1 MNHGVMTLDEAV
13 ASGISRRKVFR
24 LVERGDWQRLHAG
37 VYLTRRATE
46 PTSDAERLAGW
57 KATLAGMLQCGG
69 PGTMVSHRSAARL
82 HRLEGIDG
90 FPIDVT
96 IPNGARH
103 RPPGAHRSR
112 IPDPRAFRIDGL
124 VTTSLART
132 FRDLASVCGADV
144 VEQAVESALRGADR
158 SRPDIWNTHLLL
170 ELRELVNNG
179 ARLPGVFALRTVLSR
194 RSDTDR
200 PTGSFPETL
209 LFQALRS
216 LGINAVRQMTL
227 RIVDRYGFKLDMF
240 FPDLCVPEYRLL
252 IEVDGNE
259 AHSGGAALARDLRR
273 QNKLVKAFLVLR
285 FTAAEVL
292 SDPARVAEQIRRS
305 TMHMP
310 RSGPAWRVDDVS
322 VSYTPNNFEVIDY
335 SRDAKK
341 EATRRSRAS

>member
-24 LVERGDWQRLHAG
+24 LVEQGEWQRLHAG

-46 PTSDAERLAGW
+46 PTSEAERLAGW
-57 KATLAGMLQCGG
+57 KATLAGMLQFGG
-69 PGTMVSHRSAARL
+69 PGAMVSRRSAARL

-90 FPIDVT
+90 FPIDVI
-96 IPNGARH
+96 IPSGAVH

-124 VTTSLART
+124 LPTSLART
-132 FRDLASVCGADV
+132 LRDLATVCGADV
-144 VEQAVESALRGADR
+144 VEQAVESALRGPDR
-158 SRPDIWNTHLLL
+158 SRPDIWNTHLLV
-170 ELRELVNNG
+170 ELRELVNDG

-200 PTGSFPETL
+200 PTGSLPETL

-216 LGINAVRQMTL
+216 LGINAARQATL
-227 RIVDRYGFKLDMF
+227 RIVDRHGFRLDVF
-240 FPDLCVPEYRLL
+240 FPDLCVPECRLL
-252 IEVDGNE
+252 IEVDGSE
-259 AHSGGAALARDLRR
+259 GHSGGPALARDLRR
-273 QNKLVKAFLVLR
+273 QNKLVKAFRILR

-292 SDPARVAEQIRRS
+292 SDPAGVAEQIRRS
-305 TMHMP
+305 TTHMP
-310 RSGPAWRVDDVS
+310 RSGPAWRVEDVS
-322 VSYTPNNFEVIDY
+322 VSYSPNNFEVVDH
-335 SRDAKK
+335 SRDAKE